1 MKTVA
6 LLLCLAVPAYAQ
18 EAMPSD
24 KPLTV
29 NVKSGQAIALDDSGK
44 EFSVSLPSGLFIN
57 DAGLLKLNGL
67 FVQAQTDNIELRT
80 QNDVLRAKVDE
91 LAAEPTLSVKAV
103 VLIAVGAL
111 VVGAGAAVGITL
123 AVQK

>member
-6 LLLCLAVPAYAQ
+6 LMMCLAVPAYAQ

-29 NVKSGQAIALDDSGK
+29 NVKSGQAVAIDDSGK
-44 EFSVSLPSGLFIN
+44 EFSVLLPSGLFIN

>member
-1 MKTVA
+1 MRLLA
-6 LLLCLAVPAYAQ
+6 LLLSLALPAYAQ

-29 NVKSGQAIALDDSGK
+29 NVKSGQAIAVDDDGK
-44 EFSVSLPSGLFIN
+44 EFSVLLPSGLFVN

-67 FVQAQTDNIELRT
+67 FVQAQTTNIELRT

-111 VVGAGAAVGITL
+111 VVGAGTAVGVTL
-123 AVQK
+123 ALQK